1 MDALVYEKTTTKI
14 MKEMQALID
23 KKRQKMQLGINDS
36 EEQEGGDQDDVVEE
50 VVAVG
55 QQASQASCTDP
66 PPLVASSRTTSKK
79 KGCSCILQANA
90 NQATKN

>member
-1 MDALVYEKTTTKI
+1 MSSGIKKLKQDLLGGYGYALVYEKTTTKI

-55 QQASQASCTDP
+55 
-66 PPLVASSRTTSKK
+66 
-79 KGCSCILQANA
+79 
-90 NQATKN
+90 